1 MEGSARSAGHAPDAD
16 IILAIEFIEVP
27 GRGYRWR
34 LRTADG
40 ETVTESPVFL
50 SLQQCV
56 QDVRSSAVL
65 NPGIDPYVRRS

>member
-1 MEGSARSAGHAPDAD
+1 MEGSARIAGHASDAD
-16 IILAIEFIEVP
+16 IILAIELIEVP

-56 QDVRSSAVL
+56 QDVRCSAVL
-65 NPGIDPYVRRS
+65 NPGTDPYVRRS

>member
-1 MEGSARSAGHAPDAD
+1 MEGSARIAAHAPDAD
-16 IILAIEFIEVP
+16 IILAIELIEVP

-50 SLQQCV
+50 SLHQCV

-65 NPGIDPYVRRS
+65 NPGIYPYVRRS